1 MEISTKP
8 INIFIAKKII
18 SPHFLFIAISF
29 KMWAGCILSVFFK
42 KQTKNQIKVIPQLL
56 INLFLLYFQIDY
68 LGSYLISATHRTFPV
83 PQNVP
88 AKVPLFLVSSVF
100 PYSKGEQGR
109 YGEPFYPS

>member
-8 INIFIAKKII
+8 LNIFIAKKII

-68 LGSYLISATHRTFPV
+68 LVTYVYSP
-83 PQNVP
+83 
-88 AKVPLFLVSSVF
+88 FLNLSTKRKKITKSCKRSTRVSGIFFS
-100 PYSKGEQGR
+100 R
-109 YGEPFYPS
+109 